1 VNSRRV
7 VKPAFAV
14 GVGDV
19 LTFARGEG
27 IRVIRIVALAN
38 RRGPATEALALYDD
52 LTIPSEAA
60 DAAPKPSPGRP
71 DRKERQIA
79 ARLKAAI

>member
-1 VNSRRV
+1 

-27 IRVIRIVALAN
+27 IRVIRIVALAS

-52 LTIPSEAA
+52 LTVRPEAV
-60 DAAPKPSPGRP
+60 DAALKPSPGRP
-71 DRKERQIA
+71 GRKERQIA